1 MEVFELHEL
10 PEDHKPSQPRTKLM
24 LDDLRDSIEFGS
36 VEPKISNG
44 KITHIVITQ
53 TVKAID

>member
-10 PEDHKPSQPRTKLM
+10 PDEPISQPKTKAM
-24 LDDLRDSIEFGS
+24 INDFRDNIEFGS

-44 KITHIVITQ
+44 KITHIVVTQ
-53 TVKAID
+53 TIKAID